1 MKSCWL
7 FFQLLLTSEVFC
19 KQRLLYEH
27 KIMQY
32 LQNCKCYDFY
42 QGHFRKPLQSY
53 EKLHKKNCPKM
64 VHIFFMG
71 CSVSAI
77 FDAWIVIILVLF
89 WQNHLKCIYS
99 KLYLQIIRLKTSQS
113 SLSNHQSVR
122 NNNPLKTFLKK
133 CIFSKLNVK
142 KLNFVINQKYG
153 KKIKTLKSGVKWID
167 HHAWN
172 YSP

>member
-1 MKSCWL
+1 MNTRLCNIFKTVNAMTFTKAILESPYKVMKNS
-7 FFQLLLTSEVFC
+7 
-19 KQRLLYEH
+19 
-27 KIMQY
+27 I
-32 LQNCKCYDFY
+32 
-42 QGHFRKPLQSY
+42 
-53 EKLHKKNCPKM
+53 KKNCPKM

-71 CSVSAI
+71 CSVFAI

-133 CIFSKLNVK
+133 YIFSKLNVK

-153 KKIKTLKSGVKWID
+153 KKIKTLKSGVKWMD
-167 HHAWN
+167 HHA
-172 YSP
+172 